1 LVTEV
6 QFTEEDAVST
16 EVSVKEPVTRTSTE
30 IRTGLK
36 TGALPLYQ
44 VIMQGVA
51 TIAPAFAIISTFQFA
66 VSEAGLAAP
75 IVYVIAFALV
85 FLIATTIGQ
94 VAKELPSAGGFSTYV
109 SRAVHPFA
117 GFLTGWV
124 FILWFPPAATVL
136 AAYFCKAILEP
147 ELKSQWS
154 VTIPWWIATIVLLVI
169 AIVIVGRGISISTKA
184 LVVLGLLE
192 IAIVVALAISA
203 VISPGPGGFSLA
215 PLNPGN
221 ASSAQGLYL
230 GVVFSIFAFS
240 GWEAV
245 TPVAEETQNPRRNT
259 PRALLGA
266 VTVLGFFF
274 AVTSWLF
281 MVGLGTHNVSAIAS
295 SSANPVFMLANRVW
309 GGAWVILILALLN
322 SVVAVSVACF
332 NAGSRMFYALGRA
345 GALPRTLG
353 TVDARQ
359 APTTAFRV
367 QIVAT
372 VATFIF
378 ACIYGPVDTFALWG
392 LSITLGLILT
402 YIAVN
407 IGVIRH
413 YLTEARAEFNP
424 WLHGVLPV
432 AGALAVAW
440 VFYKS
445 VSPLPAAPAKYAP
458 IVLGVWLLIGVG
470 VIVSHKVRG
479 DDSWLV
485 EARKAAELIEDDQPE
500 PWPAQP

>member
-1 LVTEV
+1 VPVETLVKATGASEL
-6 QFTEEDAVST
+6 S
-16 EVSVKEPVTRTSTE
+16 RG
-30 IRTGLK
+30 IRSGLK
-36 TGALPLYQ
+36 TGTLPLYQ
-44 VIMQGVA
+44 VVMQGVA

-85 FLIATTIGQ
+85 FMIATTIGQ
-94 VAKELPSAGGFSTYV
+94 LAKELPSAGGFSTYV
-109 SRAVHPFA
+109 SRALHPVG

-124 FILWFPPAATVL
+124 FILWFPPAATIL
-136 AAYFCKAILEP
+136 AAYFCNAILEP

-154 VTIPWWIATIVLLVI
+154 ITVPWWIATI
-169 AIVIVGRGISISTKA
+169 AILIVAMVIVERGISLSTKA
-184 LVVLGLLE
+184 LVALGLLE
-192 IAIVVALAISA
+192 IVIVLALAVSA
-203 VISPGPGGFSLA
+203 MISPGPGGFSFA

-274 AVTSWLF
+274 AITSWLF
-281 MVGLGTHNVSAIAS
+281 MVGLGTHNVSAIIN
-295 SSANPVFMLANRVW
+295 SSANPVFTLANRLW
-309 GGAWVILILALLN
+309 GGAWIILILALLN
-322 SVVAVSVACF
+322 SVIAVSVACF
-332 NAGSRMFYALGRA
+332 NAGSRMFYALGRS
-345 GALPRTLG
+345 GALPRALG
-353 TVDARQ
+353 RVDARQ
-359 APTTAFRV
+359 APTIAFRV

-378 ACIYGPVDTFALWG
+378 AWIYGPVDTFALWG
-392 LSITLGLILT
+392 LAITLGLILT

-413 YLTEARAEFNP
+413 YRTEAKARFNP
-424 WLHGVLPV
+424 LLHLVLPL
-432 AGALAVAW
+432 AGSLAVAW

-458 IVLGVWLLIGVG
+458 IVLAAWLLIGVG
-470 VIVSHKVRG
+470 VIVMQRLRG
-479 DDSWLV
+479 NTEWLTD
-485 EARKAAELIEDDQPE
+485 ARKAAELMEEDRPE